1 MIMKTLLA
9 VLLAVA
15 MAGGA
20 FAADVLRL
28 AENQPDNNPVT
39 HGDIHFADL
48 VKEATKGEVTVE
60 VYAGAILG
68 QENETIQ
75 QARAGVIDFA
85 RVNTVPLAEFAKELG
100 VVTLPYVFASP
111 EHQKKVVEGEIG
123 AELAASVE
131 KIGLKLIAWMHA
143 GSRHFYTAKKPIR
156 SVADIKG
163 MKLRVQPSQISIK
176 MVELMGGSPTPMN
189 YGEVYSGLQTGV
201 IDGAEND
208 YVSYYTS
215 SHYETAKYIT
225 EDGHISPPAVIVMNL
240 DRFNS
245 FSPEIQKILLDAGR
259 KAMDYEFKEMI
270 AFEDES
276 KAKVV
281 EAGTEVFTVDV
292 PEFQK
297 AVAPIYEE
305 YPEFADLLKR
315 MQALQ

>member
-1 MIMKTLLA
+1 MKTMLTALLVIA
-9 VLLAVA
+9 V
-15 MAGGA
+15 AGGA
-20 FAADVLRL
+20 LAADTLRL

-39 HGDIHFADL
+39 HGDLYFADL
-48 VKEATKGEVTVE
+48 VKEATGGEVTVE

-85 RVNTVPLAEFAKELG
+85 RVNTVPLAEFAPELG

-111 EHQKKVVEGEIG
+111 EHQKKVVEGPIG
-123 AELAASVE
+123 YELAASLE
-131 KIGLKLIAWMHA
+131 KIGLKLISWMHA
-143 GSRHFYTAKKPIR
+143 GSRHFYTSRKPIK
-156 SVADIKG
+156 SVADVTG

-215 SHYETAKYIT
+215 SHYEVAKYIT

-240 DRFNS
+240 NRFNS
-245 FSPEIQKILLDAGR
+245 FSPEVQKILLDAGR
-259 KAMDYEFKEMI
+259 KAMDFEFKGMI

-276 KAKVV
+276 KDLVV
-281 EAGTEVFTVDV
+281 KAGTEVFTVDV
-292 PEFQK
+292 SEFQN

-305 YPEFADLLKR
+305 YPQYADILKR
-315 MQALQ
+315 IQALQ